1 MQLLTH
7 RQIEQKIRRLAMQV
21 MERNTE
27 EDELIIAGINNNGM
41 VLAELLRKEIA
52 GLASSPI
59 HLTRIRLNP
68 AKPASVPIE
77 IEMPLEQL
85 DNKAI
90 LIVDDVA
97 NTGRTLHYATKP
109 LLTILPRKIEIAVM
123 IDRMHKSFPIR
134 VDYAGLTLAT
144 TLQDN
149 IEVVLDDTY
158 GAFLN

>member
-27 EDELIIAGINNNGM
+27 EDELIIAGVNNNGT
-41 VLAELLRKEIA
+41 VLAELLQREILK
-52 GLASSPI
+52 LATSPI
-59 HLTRIRLNP
+59 HLTRIRVNP
-68 AKPASVPIE
+68 AQPASTPVD
-77 IEMPLEQL
+77 IEMPLEEL

-123 IDRMHKSFPIR
+123 VDRMHKSFPIR

-149 IEVVLDDTY
+149 IEVVLEDEY

>member
-7 RQIEQKIRRLAMQV
+7 KQIEQKIRRLAMQV
-21 MERNTE
+21 LERNTE
-27 EDELIIAGINNNGM
+27 ENELIIAGINNNGM
-41 VLAELLRKEIA
+41 VLAELLLREIKK
-52 GLASSPI
+52 LATSPI

-68 AKPASVPIE
+68 AKPASMPVT
-77 IEMPLEQL
+77 IEMPLDQL
-85 DNKAI
+85 EGKAI

-109 LLTILPRKIEIAVM
+109 LLSILPHKIEIAVM
-123 IDRMHKSFPIR
+123 VDRMHKSFPIR

-149 IEVVLDDTY
+149 IKVVLGEEH